1 MELLPHTAQLVFAWL
16 IFFGAFAGGVAFIMW
31 GFKWVRNYRDD
42 KKSAI
47 DT

>member
-1 MELLPHTAQLVFAWL
+1 MELLPDWAQLTFAWM
-16 IFFGAFAGGVAFIMW
+16 IFTAAAFGVVAFVLW